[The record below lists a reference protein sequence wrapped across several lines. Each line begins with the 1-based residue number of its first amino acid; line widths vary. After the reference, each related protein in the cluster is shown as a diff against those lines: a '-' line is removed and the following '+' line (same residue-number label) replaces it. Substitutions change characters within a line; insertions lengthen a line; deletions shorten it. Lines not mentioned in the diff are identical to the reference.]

1 MPRPHKHLHP
11 WREPPVPQ
19 PAATILLLRDAAT
32 GPEVLMTRRS
42 KSASFAPGVF
52 VFPGGTL
59 DPADSA
65 PETLRVVAARPGQDL
80 DTQAFSV
87 AALREAFEELGILL
101 AYDSSGR
108 MITQQEVDQFERN
121 PDAGITSQLAAAG
134 YRLAIDQVWHLR
146 RWITDRDLPRRFDTH
161 FFVARMPEGQRALA
175 DETEQFEPV
184 WISAREALER
194 HSRRDFAMIFP
205 TVRTLRG
212 LADYRT
218 VNDILAALTD
228 GPTWPASCPRAGTLK
243 GAEARYAEGDPP
255 FGELELVSP
264 DGGGSH
270 ALDWQ
275 HERPVP
281 LLQHVWR
288 LTAPNPGMM
297 TGPGTNT
304 YIVGDHNDGFAVI
317 DPGPDDP
324 GHVARIAA
332 LVGDRLR
339 YIVCTH
345 DHPDHWPGA
354 PRLQATSGGV
364 IHGLPGAGQHF
375 DRNFFPENRLGD
387 GDCLRIGD
395 STLRALHTPGHA
407 SGHICLMLEEDHLLF
422 SGDHIINGSTV
433 VIDPPDGNMNDYLA
447 SLQRLLELPTRFIL
461 PAHGWVMGEPAQAI
475 RALIKHRLGREAK
488 VIRALAE
495 TGPCEI
501 TQLVTRAYSDV
512 PVALHQIAQRSL
524 LAHLEKLSEDGRVA
538 LRDNRWRLLVK

>member
-1 MPRPHKHLHP
+1 M
-11 WREPPVPQ
+11 
-19 PAATILLLRDAAT
+19 LLRDADT

-42 KSASFAPGVF
+42 LTASFAPGVF

-59 DPADSA
+59 DPADSS

-108 MITQQEVDQFERN
+108 MVTQQALDRLERN
-121 PDAGITSQLAAAG
+121 PNAGITSQLAAAG

-161 FFVARMPEGQRALA
+161 FFVARMPEGQEPLA

-184 WISAREALER
+184 WIAPREALER

-205 TVRTLRG
+205 TVRTLHG
-212 LADYRT
+212 LAEYRT
-218 VNDILAALTD
+218 VNDILATLAD

-243 GAEARYAEGDPP
+243 GAEARFAESDPP
-255 FGELELVSP
+255 FGELELVAP

-275 HERPVP
+275 YERPVP
-281 LLQHVWR
+281 LLRHVWR

-304 YIVGDHNDGFAVI
+304 YIVGDHDAGFAVI

-324 GHVARIAA
+324 EHVARIAA

-375 DRNFFPENRLGD
+375 DRNFFPENKLHD

-461 PAHGWVMGEPAQAI
+461 PAHGWVLGEPAQAI
-475 RALIKHRLGREAK
+475 RALIAHRLGREAK

-501 TQLVTRAYSDV
+501 TQLVTRAYNDV
-512 PVALHQIAQRSL
+512 PVALHQLAQRSL

-538 LRDNRWRLLVK
+538 LRDNRWRLLEK

>member
-1 MPRPHKHLHP
+1 MPRPHKQLHA
-11 WREPPVPQ
+11 WREPPTAR
-19 PAATILLLRDAAT
+19 PAATILLLRDADT

-42 KSASFAPGVF
+42 LKASFAPGVF

-59 DPADSA
+59 DASDSA
-65 PETLRVVAARPGQDL
+65 PDTLLAAAARHGQDVEQ
-80 DTQAFSV
+80 QAFSV

-101 AYDSSGR
+101 AYDSSGAI
-108 MITQQEVDQFERN
+108 ITQEAVDRFERSPN
-121 PDAGITSQLAAAG
+121 ASLASQLTAAG

-161 FFVARMPEGQRALA
+161 FFVARMPQGQHPLA

-184 WISAREALER
+184 WISPREALER

-212 LADYRT
+212 LAEHRNVDT
-218 VNDILAALTD
+218 ILATLAN
-228 GPTWPASCPRAGTLK
+228 GPPWSPSCPRAGLLD

-255 FGELELVSP
+255 FGELELVAP
-264 DGGGSH
+264 DGGATH

-275 HERPVP
+275 HEKPVP
-281 LLQHVWR
+281 LLRHVWR

-304 YIVGDHNDGFAVI
+304 YIVGDRDAGFAVI

-324 GHVARIAA
+324 AHVARIAT

-345 DHPDHWPGA
+345 DHPDHWPGSA
-354 PRLQATSGGV
+354 RLQATSGGV
-364 IHGLPGAGQHF
+364 IHGMPGAGQHF
-375 DRNFFPENRLGD
+375 DRNFFPEQRLDD
-387 GDCLRIGD
+387 GHSLRIGD
-395 STLRALHTPGHA
+395 STLRAVHTPGHA
-407 SGHICLMLEEDHLLF
+407 SGHICLFLEEDHLLF

-433 VIDPPDGNMNDYLA
+433 VIDPPDGNMSDYLA
-447 SLQRLLELPTRFIL
+447 SLHRLLELPTRFIL
-461 PAHGWVMGEPAQAI
+461 PAHGWVIGEPAQAI
-475 RALIKHRLGREAK
+475 RALIAHRLGREAK

-501 TQLVTRAYSDV
+501 TQLVERAYDDV
-512 PVALHQIAQRSL
+512 PVSLHRIAQRSL
-524 LAHLEKLSEDGRVA
+524 LAHLEKLAEDSRVA
-538 LRDNRWRLLVK
+538 LRDNRWRLLEK

>member
-1 MPRPHKHLHP
+1 MPRPHKQLHA
-11 WREPPVPQ
+11 WREPPSPR
-19 PAATILLLRDAAT
+19 PAATILLLRDASG

-42 KSASFAPGVF
+42 LTASFAPGVF

-65 PETLRVVAARPGQDL
+65 PETLRAAVARSGQTHDE
-80 DTQAFSV
+80 QAFSV
-87 AALREAFEELGILL
+87 AALREAFEELGVLL
-101 AYDSSGR
+101 AYDSDGLI
-108 MITQQEVDQFERN
+108 ITQHAVDQLERD
-121 PDAGITSQLAAAG
+121 PDASLSSQLAAAG
-134 YRLAIDQVWHLR
+134 LRLAIDQVWHLR

-161 FFVARMPEGQRALA
+161 FFAARMPEGQQPLA
-175 DETEQFEPV
+175 DGTEQFEPV
-184 WISAREALER
+184 WISPRLALER
-194 HSRRDFAMIFP
+194 HSSGDFAMIFP

-212 LADYRT
+212 LADFRT
-218 VNDILAALTD
+218 VDNILAELAN
-228 GPTWPASCPRAGTLK
+228 GPAWSVSCPRAGMLK
-243 GAEARYAEGDPP
+243 GREARYAEGDPP
-255 FGELELVSP
+255 FGELELVAP

-275 HERPVP
+275 HHSPVP
-281 LLQHVWR
+281 LLRHVWR

-304 YIVGDHNDGFAVI
+304 YIVGDQEAGFAVI
-317 DPGPDDP
+317 DPGPDYP
-324 GHVARIAA
+324 EHVARIAA

-339 YIVCTH
+339 HIVCTH

-354 PRLQATSGGV
+354 KRLQAASGGV
-364 IHGLPGAGQHF
+364 SHGLPGAGQHF
-375 DRNFFPENRLGD
+375 ERRFEPDQRLED

-407 SGHICLMLEEDHLLF
+407 SGHLCLLLEEDHLLF

-447 SLQRLLELPTRFIL
+447 SLERLLELPTRFIL
-461 PAHGWVMGEPAQAI
+461 PAHGWVLGDPAQAI
-475 RALIKHRLGREAK
+475 RALIAHRLGRETK

-501 TQLVTRAYSDV
+501 TQLVARAYHDV
-512 PVALHQIAQRSL
+512 PVMLHQLAQRSL
-524 LAHLEKLSEDGRVA
+524 LAHLEKLAEDGRVA
-538 LRDNRWRLLVK
+538 LRDNRWRLLEK